1 MSIIQDFYVIT
12 AAKYYPRSAGDAGQA
27 KIKPKF

>member
-12 AAKYYPRSAGDAGQA
+12 AKYYPGSAGDAGQA
-27 KIKPKF
+27 KIKKPKF